1 MKNYFLLLI
10 FAILTFT
17 MCSNNTEPK
26 YSIDS
31 DKLTNA
37 FINYDVETVKTEL
50 DNLIFDLK
58 PKVTKE
64 DSFGHK
70 KNLDVLIERINS
82 NCSNITASLACYAC
96 IKTNPPQS
104 EIKFSLDSLET
115 KIKRILDVITS
126 SDKILILKDV
136 H

>member
-1 MKNYFLLLI
+1 
-10 FAILTFT
+10 

-64 DSFGHK
+64 KEDLYGHK